1 MPQVLLQEL
10 AEEFPELKDK
20 IQKLQANDVHF
31 AKLVSSY
38 RALDREIHDVEEHE
52 VNVSDETF
60 ETMKKQRL
68 RLKDVLY
75 AMLKH

>member
-1 MPQVLLQEL
+1 MPHVLLQEL
-10 AEEFPELKDK
+10 AAEFPELKEK
-20 IQKLQANDVHF
+20 IRKLQSNDKHF
-31 AKLVSSY
+31 AKLIESY
-38 RALDREIHDVEEHE
+38 RQLDREIHDVEEHE

-68 RLKDVLY
+68 RLKDMLY